1 MVKEYNYGITAEWRF
16 EGKVVPLD
24 PANIKSLI
32 IDRDFE
38 KTNMPIIFLELAIT
52 KSMLDNF
59 IVNKSNA
66 TIRLTIQKFDNVTN
80 FRQNYISSE
89 FVYFMTDDVNYN
101 ATLDYMT
108 DNKSVDTLYVTSVL
122 GLMHLDLINKNKTS
136 INTVYRGATSMD
148 ILAYSLRSTPLV
160 IEQVKSKSWEEIII
174 PPLGSLSE
182 LVAYMNYRNVLYDTP
197 YRYFMDFDRTYLLSS
212 SGKAINIKGQKINTV
227 MMTVMEPL
235 SLAVKAQGSDVDTEY
250 NVYKIMIDANEHKV
264 YKDNVSDKSY
274 TKITGVSASGQ
285 TKTVSINSG
294 KNVSFSNKTKYVR
307 VPGENLGLIDNM
319 KYSAEISTTLVSITK
334 SNIDNSI
341 MTLEKI
347 YMLKNF
353 KQNAYLDG
361 QYLLSRKREIY
372 IKTNNYFNCETV
384 LDFRK
389 INK

>member
-1 MVKEYNYGITAEWRF
+1 MVKEYNYNITAEWRF
-16 EGKVVPLD
+16 QGKVVALD
-24 PANIKSLI
+24 PAYIKSLI

-52 KSMLDNF
+52 KKMLDNF

-66 TIRLTIQKFDNVTN
+66 TIRLTIQKFDIATN
-80 FRQNYISSE
+80 FRQNYISAE

-108 DNKSVDTLYVTSVL
+108 DNNTVDTLHVTTVL

-148 ILAYSLRSTPLV
+148 ILSYSLRSNPLV
-160 IEQVKSKSWEEIII
+160 IEQVKSKSWAEIII

-182 LVAYMNYRNVLYDTP
+182 LVGYMNYRNILYDTP
-197 YRYFMDFDRTYLLSS
+197 YRFFMDFDRTYLLSS
-212 SGKAINIKGQKINTV
+212 SGKTINITGEKINTV
-227 MMTVMEPL
+227 LITVLDPML
-235 SLAVKAQGSDVDTEY
+235 LAAKAQGSSTNSQANIHEITV
-250 NVYKIMIDANEHKV
+250 DANEHKV
-264 YKDNVSDKSY
+264 YKDNAADKSF
-274 TKITGVSASGQ
+274 TKITGISASGKS
-285 TKTVSINSG
+285 KTVDVNSG

-319 KYSAEISTTLVSITK
+319 KHSAEINTTLVNITK
-334 SNIDNSI
+334 SNIDNGI
-341 MTLEKI
+341 ITLEKVFL
-347 YMLKNF
+347 LKNY

-361 QYLLSRKREIY
+361 QYLLARKREIY
-372 IKTNNYFNCETV
+372 IKTSSYFNCETV